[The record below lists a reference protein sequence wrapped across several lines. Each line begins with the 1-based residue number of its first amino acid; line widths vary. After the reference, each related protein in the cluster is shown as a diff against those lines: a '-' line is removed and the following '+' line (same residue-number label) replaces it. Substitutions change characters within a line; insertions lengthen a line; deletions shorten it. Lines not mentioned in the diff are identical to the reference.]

1 LVIAVPLSRFTSRVG
16 GGSAFFVRHHGTRAY
31 GTLTAKNSCYRA
43 NYSYCLRD
51 SQYVR
56 RIRGF
61 SLRKDKPSFEH
72 GPIRHDYSLW
82 RASSI
87 LVLDG
92 GSVYN
97 CIVYVL
103 LGRKRQMARF
113 LEQEV
118 VMPNKSPEPGCRRM
132 AEALRRCSQVAKVSQ
147 RLECNILRIQMMN
160 NYQGGPNQSPEPTAV
175 GAVRSAV
182 AVHVASRRWLSF
194 FR

>member
-1 LVIAVPLSRFTSRVG
+1 MGPELNSCGQKGKIKINSNSWKRLCRTVRLNNN
-16 GGSAFFVRHHGTRAY
+16 VRHHGTRAY

-43 NYSYCLRD
+43 NYSYYLRD

-82 RASSI
+82 RASSV

-118 VMPNKSPEPGCRRM
+118 VMPNKSPEPTAAVPCLCFS
-132 AEALRRCSQVAKVSQ
+132 EAVS
-147 RLECNILRIQMMN
+147 
-160 NYQGGPNQSPEPTAV
+160 PP
-175 GAVRSAV
+175 
-182 AVHVASRRWLSF
+182 WLSF
-194 FR
+194 LR